1 MKIGTLVK
9 VTNEGLSGDIVFG
22 WYRIENALRAHIF
35 EESAVHGIFLGKST
49 VSNNTIWYDVLV
61 GSKIFLFTI
70 HQLEAQ
76 RAHVDDNT

>member
-9 VTNEGLSGDIVFG
+9 VTNESLSGDIVFG

-35 EESAVHGIFLGKST
+35 EEGAVHGIFLGKST

-61 GSKIFLFTI
+61 GTRIFLFTI
-70 HQLEAQ
+70 HQLEA
-76 RAHVDDNT
+76 HGPNDDI

>member
-9 VTNEGLSGDIVFG
+9 VSNESLSGDIVFG
-22 WYRIENALRAHIF
+22 WYRLENALRAHIF
-35 EESAVHGIFLGKST
+35 DAGEVHGIFLGKST

-76 RAHVDDNT
+76 RAHVDNDS